1 MPCPT
6 RTPGLKR
13 IGTGRE
19 GLGADDGIRTSDPHL
34 GNGMADVLCVSTCL
48 TSAPEL
54 RVLGAL
60 VSSVTPDCWSRL
72 NFVGDLVGAFPP
84 RPTYPPK
91 EVDHPTQQCRGQ
103 GVPAEGSPNPS
114 PFGARHGASMI

>member
-34 GNGMADVLCVSTCL
+34 GNGMADVSCVSTGL

-60 VSSVTPDCWSRL
+60 VSSVSPDCWSRL
-72 NFVGDLVGAFPP
+72 NFVGDFVGAFPP
-84 RPTYPPK
+84 RPTYPP
-91 EVDHPTQQCRGQ
+91 EGGRPPNAT
-103 GVPAEGSPNPS
+103 VP
-114 PFGARHGASMI
+114 GARRARRGKPRSFPFRGTSPPR